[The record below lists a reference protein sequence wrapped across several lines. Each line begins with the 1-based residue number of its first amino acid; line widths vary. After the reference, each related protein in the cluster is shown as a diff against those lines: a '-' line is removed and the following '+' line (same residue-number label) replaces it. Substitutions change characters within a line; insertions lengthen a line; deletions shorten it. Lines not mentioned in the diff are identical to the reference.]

1 MALEIVGVERKV
13 SVGPNPGMKFMAKLK
28 KGRKVP
34 MSQIYKDITDLSS
47 LSRGDIKNTVDNLWL
62 VIGKYLA
69 DGRDVDLGE
78 FGEFKISISAKAV
91 DTLEEV
97 TAETIRRPKITFYMG
112 KELRKLLK
120 DTQKV
125 LGSLDMKGYKS
136 RKSNEQ
142 ENP

>member
-13 SVGPNPGMKFMAKLK
+13 TVGPEPGMKFMAKLK

-34 MSQIYKDITDLSS
+34 MTQIYKDVTDLSS

-97 TAETIRRPKITFYMG
+97 TAETIRRPRVIYRMG
-112 KELRKLLK
+112 KEWRNLLE
-120 DTQKV
+120 DTPKV

>member
-13 SVGPNPGMKFMAKLK
+13 TVGPEPGMKFMAKLK
-28 KGRKVP
+28 GRKVP
-34 MSQIYKDITDLSS
+34 MTQIYKDVTDLSS

-97 TAETIRRPKITFYMG
+97 TAETIRRPRVIYRMG
-112 KELRKLLK
+112 KEWRNLLE
-120 DTQKV
+120 DTPKV
-125 LGSLDMKGYKS
+125 LGSWT
-136 RKSNEQ
+136 
-142 ENP
+142 

>member
-1 MALEIVGVERKV
+1 
-13 SVGPNPGMKFMAKLK
+13 
-28 KGRKVP
+28 
-34 MSQIYKDITDLSS
+34 
-47 LSRGDIKNTVDNLWL
+47 L

-97 TAETIRRPKITFYMG
+97 TAETIRRPRVIYRMG
-112 KELRKLLK
+112 KEWRNLLEE
-120 DTQKV
+120 TPKV

-136 RKSNEQ
+136 RKSTEQ